1 MRIRARM
8 ETLWWMAAPGGVAGP
23 FDTADLKRRLRAG
36 EIAPATLVC
45 RAGDT
50 RWVAIQETPELSL
63 ELAREHRG
71 PARHDPA
78 QTPPPAPGEPW
89 FYNVAP
95 GRAALLDVV
104 SFRLYSLVWAYRH
117 RRWLERRAGPITSP
131 FWQLRFDKWLPPEIA
146 SAAHRL
152 GVRDRVRID
161 LAPLNNAL
169 LVLSAL
175 CVCLLPIVLVIGFQ
189 KLVQA
194 QKAAEIVNQAV
205 APNAPR
211 PSMDLGEWVSV
222 LLGLGMW
229 IGMPLLFALNV
240 WLAASS

>member
-1 MRIRARM
+1 M
-8 ETLWWMAAPGGVAGP
+8 ETLWWMAARGGVAGP
-23 FDTADLKRRLRAG
+23 VDTAGLMARLRAG
-36 EIAPATLVC
+36 EITPATLVC

-50 RWVAIQETPELSL
+50 QWVALQGVPELSL

-78 QTPPPAPGEPW
+78 RTPPPAPGEPW

-117 RRWLERRAGPITSP
+117 RQWLERRAGSITSP
-131 FWQLRFDKWLPPEIA
+131 FWQFRFDKWLPAEIA
-146 SAAHRL
+146 GAAHRL
-152 GVRDRVRID
+152 GLRDRIRID
-161 LAPLNNAL
+161 LSPLDNTL
-169 LVLSAL
+169 LVLSAF
-175 CVCLLPIVLVIGFQ
+175 CFCLLPIVLVIGFQ

-205 APNAPR
+205 APDARR
-211 PSMDLGEWVSV
+211 PPMDLGEWVSV
-222 LLGLGMW
+222 LAGLGLW
-229 IGMPLLFALNV
+229 IGLPLLFALNV
-240 WLAASS
+240 WLAASP